1 MKNLNEK
8 NACNWIAY
16 LNVIGLS
23 NINSKFLIIPV
34 FLLIPYSPVR
44 SLQGRKTHRLK
55 LNITGISLPIS
66 ARWFRTIWMKL
77 FCKQKASYR
86 DSNYLVMLALARDIY
101 KSKKWIGVELE
112 GQIDKHFGADND
124 QWELVGL
131 AVGRW
136 YPFPWD
142 RYIDTSFAAGA
153 GLSYYT
159 EISKTELAKNDEAQN
174 LLVYLMLELTF
185 GLPRYPK
192 WNLDFRL
199 HHRSGANSI
208 IGESGSNYLCGG
220 VRLTF

>member
-8 NACNWIAY
+8 NDSSWIAY

-34 FLLIPYSPVR
+34 FLLILFPAITVR
-44 SLQGRKTHRLK
+44 AEDSSTKIEYNWHLTAAIGTLLQNNMDEIVLK
-55 LNITGISLPIS
+55 
-66 ARWFRTIWMKL
+66 R
-77 FCKQKASYR
+77 KAST

-101 KSKKWIGVELE
+101 KSKKWIGIELE
-112 GQIDKHFGADND
+112 GQIDKHFGDDND
-124 QWELVGL
+124 QWEFVGL

-142 RYIDTSFAAGA
+142 KYIDTSFGAGA

-159 EISKTELAKNDEAQN
+159 EISKTELAKNDDAQN
-174 LLVYLMLELTF
+174 LLLSLMLELTF

-199 HHRSGANSI
+199 HHRSGANST

-220 VRLTF
+220 VRFTF

>member
-1 MKNLNEK
+1 VKNQNEQ
-8 NACNWIAY
+8 NACKWIAC
-16 LNVIGLS
+16 LNDIKLS
-23 NINSKFLIIPV
+23 NINSKFLFIAVFVLALTPV
-34 FLLIPYSPVR
+34 LTARAEHPSAKIDYNWHLTVDIGTLVQNNMDEIV
-44 SLQGRKTHRLK
+44 LQ
-55 LNITGISLPIS
+55 
-66 ARWFRTIWMKL
+66 
-77 FCKQKASYR
+77 QEAST

-112 GQIDKHFGADND
+112 GQIDKHFGDDND
-124 QWELVGL
+124 QWEFVGL

-142 RYIDTSFAAGA
+142 RYIDTSFGAGA

-159 EISKTELAKNDEAQN
+159 EISKTELAKNDDAQK
-174 LLVYLMLELTF
+174 LLLSLMLDLTF

-199 HHRSGANSI
+199 HHRSGAYST

-220 VRLTF
+220 VRMNF

>member
-8 NACNWIAY
+8 NDRNWIAY
-16 LNVIGLS
+16 LSVIGPS
-23 NINSKFLIIPV
+23 NKNSKLLIIPV
-34 FLLIPYSPVR
+34 FLLILFPV
-44 SLQGRKTHRLK
+44 LT
-55 LNITGISLPIS
+55 
-66 ARWFRTIWMKL
+66 ARAEDSSTKIEYNWHLTADIGTLVQNNMDEIVL
-77 FCKQKASYR
+77 KQKASI

-112 GQIDKHFGADND
+112 GQINKHFGADNH

-142 RYIDTSFAAGA
+142 RYIDTSFAAGG

-174 LLVYLMLELTF
+174 LLVYL
-185 GLPRYPK
+185 
-192 WNLDFRL
+192 
-199 HHRSGANSI
+199 
-208 IGESGSNYLCGG
+208 
-220 VRLTF
+220 

>member
-8 NACNWIAY
+8 NDSSWIAY

-34 FLLIPYSPVR
+34 FLLILFPAITVR
-44 SLQGRKTHRLK
+44 AEDSSTKIEYNWHLTAAIGTLLQNNMDEIVLK
-55 LNITGISLPIS
+55 
-66 ARWFRTIWMKL
+66 R
-77 FCKQKASYR
+77 KAST

-101 KSKKWIGVELE
+101 KSKKWIGIELE
-112 GQIDKHFGADND
+112 GQISKHFGDDND
-124 QWELVGL
+124 QWEFVGL

-142 RYIDTSFAAGA
+142 KYIDTSFGAGA

-159 EISKTELAKNDEAQN
+159 EISKTELAKNDDAQN
-174 LLVYLMLELTF
+174 LLLSLMLELTF

-199 HHRSGANSI
+199 HHRSGANST

-220 VRLTF
+220 VRLNF

>member
-1 MKNLNEK
+1 MKNQNEK
-8 NACNWIAY
+8 NACNWIAC
-16 LNVIGLS
+16 LNGIKLS
-23 NINSKFLIIPV
+23 NINSKFLIIAVFVLTLTPV
-34 FLLIPYSPVR
+34 LTARAEHP
-44 SLQGRKTHRLK
+44 
-55 LNITGISLPIS
+55 S
-66 ARWFRTIWMKL
+66 ARIEYNWHLTVDIGTLVQNNMDEIVL
-77 FCKQKASYR
+77 QQEAST

-101 KSKKWIGVELE
+101 KSKKWIGIELE
-112 GQIDKHFGADND
+112 GQIDKHFGDDND
-124 QWELVGL
+124 QWEFVGL

-142 RYIDTSFAAGA
+142 RYIDTSFGAGA

-174 LLVYLMLELTF
+174 LLLSLMLDLTF

-208 IGESGSNYLCGG
+208 VGESGSNYLCGG
-220 VRLTF
+220 VRMNF

>member
-1 MKNLNEK
+1 MKNQNEK
-8 NACNWIAY
+8 NGCNWIAC
-16 LNVIGLS
+16 LNGIKLS
-23 NINSKFLIIPV
+23 NINSKFLFIAV
-34 FLLIPYSPVR
+34 FVLTLSPVLTAR
-44 SLQGRKTHRLK
+44 AEHPSAKTEYNWHLTVDVGTLVQNNMDEIVLK
-55 LNITGISLPIS
+55 
-66 ARWFRTIWMKL
+66 
-77 FCKQKASYR
+77 QEAST
-86 DSNYLVMLALARDIY
+86 DSNYLVILALARDIY

-112 GQIDKHFGADND
+112 GQIDKHFGDDND
-124 QWELVGL
+124 QWEFVGL

-142 RYIDTSFAAGA
+142 RYIDTSFGAGA

-174 LLVYLMLELTF
+174 LLLSLMLDLTF

-199 HHRSGANSI
+199 HHRSGANST

-220 VRLTF
+220 VRMNF

>member
-34 FLLIPYSPVR
+34 FLLILFPAITVR
-44 SLQGRKTHRLK
+44 AADSSTKIEHNWHLTAAIGTLLQNNMDEIVLQR
-55 LNITGISLPIS
+55 
-66 ARWFRTIWMKL
+66 
-77 FCKQKASYR
+77 KAST

-101 KSKKWIGVELE
+101 KSKKWIGIELE
-112 GQIDKHFGADND
+112 GQIAKHFGDDND
-124 QWELVGL
+124 QWEFLGL

-142 RYIDTSFAAGA
+142 RYIDTSFGAGA

-159 EISKTELAKNDEAQN
+159 KISKTELAKNDDAQN
-174 LLVYLMLELTF
+174 LLLSLMLELTF
-185 GLPRYPK
+185 GLPQYPK

-220 VRLTF
+220 VRFTF